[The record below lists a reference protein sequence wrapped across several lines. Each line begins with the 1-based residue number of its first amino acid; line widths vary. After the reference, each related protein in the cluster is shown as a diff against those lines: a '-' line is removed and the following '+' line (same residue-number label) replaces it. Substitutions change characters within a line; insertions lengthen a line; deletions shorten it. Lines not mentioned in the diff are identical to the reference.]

1 MLKNRRPYQDLGGD
15 YFDRLRSDGLK
26 HYYVKRLQQ
35 LGLSVTDLTGDF
47 CTSRIERLKNRKE
60 PGKWQNSGIRQSRS
74 SGNCGRL
81 RC

>member
-35 LGLSVTDLTGDF
+35 LGLSVT
-47 CTSRIERLKNRKE
+47 IEGAKTLA
-60 PGKWQNSGIRQSRS
+60 SGRPPS
-74 SGNCGRL
+74 
-81 RC
+81 